1 MAFLNEYIIK
11 EEITEIH
18 FQKKKELGFCII
30 DTEDLQ
36 KLIEFDK
43 TWFPHFN
50 YSNKKYYI
58 HANYNLVKGKGNKY
72 KNSTITLQTFLLD
85 TRTGSKKDRII
96 VDHIDHDPFNNRKT
110 NLRIITN
117 QENSVYRKSKN
128 SNNKSGY
135 RNVLLDKRSGKYIIM
150 LCVKNKRF
158 RVGKFYEDVHKAGRD
173 AEMYRKQYYG
183 EFAGES

>member
-1 MAFLNEYIIK
+1 LAFLNEYIIK
-11 EEITEIH
+11 GEITEIH
-18 FQKKKELGFCII
+18 FQKKKELGFCVI

-36 KLIEFDK
+36 KLIEFDM

-58 HANYNLVKGKGNKY
+58 HANINLVKGRGNKY
-72 KNSTITLQTFLLD
+72 KNSTISLQTFLVG
-85 TRTGSKKDRII
+85 TRTGSKKIRII
-96 VDHIDHDPFNNRKT
+96 VDHIDHDTFNNRKE

-135 RNVLLDKRSGKYIIM
+135 RNVSKRDKWWIVQLQIEGKNTTLKKFPLDQLK
-150 LCVKNKRF
+150 
-158 RVGKFYEDVHKAGRD
+158 EAGAY
-173 AEMYRKQYYG
+173 AEKMREKYYG
-183 EFAGES
+183 EFAGGT

>member
-11 EEITEIH
+11 GEITEIH

-36 KLIEFDK
+36 RLIEFDK

-58 HANYNLVKGKGNKY
+58 HANINLVKGKGKKY
-72 KNSTITLQTFLLD
+72 KNSTISLQTFLLD

-96 VDHIDHDPFNNRKT
+96 VDHKDHDPFNNRKE

-117 QENSVYRKSKN
+117 EENSKYRKGKN

-135 RNVLLDKRSGKYIIM
+135 RNVSWNGNGWSVQLQVEGKSTV
-150 LCVKNKRF
+150 LKRF
-158 RVGKFYEDVHKAGRD
+158 KKDKLEDAGVF
-173 AEMYRKQYYG
+173 AEEMRQKYYG
-183 EFAGES
+183 EFAGGT